1 MLSFETQEKHIQH
14 VLTHRVVAEEHLTPL
29 VVHEEEEGEH
39 CDDEAGGDH
48 HHHDQAA
55 VHVLIKAHPES
66 Y

>member
-1 MLSFETQEKHIQH
+1 M
-14 VLTHRVVAEEHLTPL
+14 LTHRVVAEEDLAPL

-55 VHVLIKAHPES
+55 VHVLSHVQS
-66 Y
+66 YDYNHWQPWVQIPN